1 MTNSTIF
8 LATMDGTKRVDASV
22 HPVEF
27 TVEQYGIVLATMTR
41 ACINMFVS
49 AGLDPKEATDKILKT
64 IVRETRN
71 PSPNA
76 SFFSSTEM
84 H

>member
-1 MTNSTIF
+1 MNNTVF
-8 LATMDGTKRVDASV
+8 LATMDKTKRVDAQV
-22 HPVEF
+22 HPVELNI
-27 TVEQYGIVLATMTR
+27 EQYGVVLATMIR

-64 IVRETRN
+64 IVKETRN
-71 PSPNA
+71 PSQNA
-76 SFFSSTEM
+76 SFFSSGEI